1 MPMPLLP
8 TLGLTIV
15 YIGHF
20 AAAAVILAV
29 APETPAL
36 PIAVAV
42 AWPDIVWPGLV
53 FAGKESVKVDRN
65 NPLQSRVKFTS
76 YPYSHSL
83 VLGGALSI
91 VPALLAGL
99 IYQSVL
105 VGVLFWVGV
114 LSHWLL
120 DAVVHLRDLPVLGWG
135 RNDRRVGFGLWAR
148 PRLAFVLEYVF
159 FAASVLLVA
168 PPSMFVG
175 LLGGGLLLHLFN
187 INSFFG
193 FTKKNPVGTPKRFAL
208 LALVGYV
215 IAIIW
220 FTMSW
225 Q

>member
-1 MPMPLLP
+1 MSL
-8 TLGLTIV
+8 V
-15 YIGHF
+15 YVGHF
-20 AAAAVILAV
+20 AAAAVILAAV
-29 APETPAL
+29 PEAPAL

-42 AWPDIVWPGLV
+42 AWPDIVWPALV
-53 FAGKESVKVDRN
+53 FAGKERVKVDRN
-65 NPLQSRVKFTS
+65 DPLQSRVEFTS

-83 VLGGALSI
+83 VLGSALSLL
-91 VPALLAGL
+91 PALLAGL

-120 DAVVHLRDLPVLGWG
+120 DAVVHLRDLPIRGWG
-135 RNDRRVGFGLWAR
+135 RGDRFVGLGLWSR
-148 PRLAFVLEYVF
+148 PRLAFVLEYAF
-159 FAASVLLVA
+159 FAATVLVVA
-168 PPSMFVG
+168 PSSMLPG

-193 FTKKNPVGTPKRFAL
+193 LTKQNPVGTPKRFAL

-215 IAIIW
+215 FAIIW